1 MIFSRSGPVLLL
13 RPCGTSG
20 SLSLSLWAAHPP
32 ALSFSGL
39 PPCGPVPLR
48 VTVSA
53 LVAQW
58 PTLYFYVFVFVCIWL
73 CIFLWACTTPTVWA
87 SSTQGHTLG
96 TCCTWG
102 QWPSF
107 QGILCLSLCRCLCI
121 CLSVCLCLVCITD
134 SQQESFTQGHNI
146 STCCTTI
153 SILGDWNQVFVFE
166 CAQLAKCSSDC
177 LMVSQRHVQ
186 YCIGGSG
193 VSRGPQKRLR
203 NLCTTPNRQW

>member
-48 VTVSA
+48 VTLSA

-58 PTLYFYVFVFVCIWL
+58 PTLCFYVFVFVCIWL

-87 SSTQGHTLG
+87 SSTPGHTLG

-102 QWPSF
+102 QWQSF
-107 QGILCLSLCRCLCI
+107 EGSCVTQVVSLYLPFSVSLSCMYHRLPAGKFHPGSQYQHLLHHYFNSWGLEPGI
-121 CLSVCLCLVCITD
+121 CLWV
-134 SQQESFTQGHNI
+134 
-146 STCCTTI
+146 CTTRKVVVW
-153 SILGDWNQVFVFE
+153 L
-166 CAQLAKCSSDC
+166 SDGQSET
-177 LMVSQRHVQ
+177 LTVLHRGEGVSQE
-186 YCIGGSG
+186 
-193 VSRGPQKRLR
+193 PQKWIR
-203 NLCTTPNRQW
+203 NLYTTPNWQW